1 MLYLVVRGWRR
12 EDLPA
17 DLRADLRA
25 HVGWSLGSEAVRAAS
40 SPEPGP
46 WAVIGVRVEAYER
59 LRVRRTWLLREP
71 DLSVGLLLDFAA
83 PGGGTLPIGYPLGTR
98 LDGDVHRY
106 PGRSGLRMLAVDD
119 LSSCGAWSGPSA
131 AATIDAA
138 VASWSRAVRAD
149 PLVDR
154 IAVALSAVVP
164 TRARDRWWVRDA
176 SGSAMPLPGDPW
188 RLIALAGGRP
198 VGVAGEWDGEM
209 LRPLSAHS
217 DGRVWSL
224 T

>member
-1 MLYLVVRGWRR
+1 
-12 EDLPA
+12 
-17 DLRADLRA
+17 
-25 HVGWSLGSEAVRAAS
+25 
-40 SPEPGP
+40 
-46 WAVIGVRVEAYER
+46 
-59 LRVRRTWLLREP
+59 
-71 DLSVGLLLDFAA
+71 
-83 PGGGTLPIGYPLGTR
+83 
-98 LDGDVHRY
+98 
-106 PGRSGLRMLAVDD
+106 MLAVDD